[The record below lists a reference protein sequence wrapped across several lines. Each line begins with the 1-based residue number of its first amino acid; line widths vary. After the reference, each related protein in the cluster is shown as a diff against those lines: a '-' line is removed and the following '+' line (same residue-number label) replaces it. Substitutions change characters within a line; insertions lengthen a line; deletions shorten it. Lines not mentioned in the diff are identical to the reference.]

1 MHLAHDVAAAD
12 ELAVDEDLRD
22 GRPVAVALDRVAQ
35 RAVDRLM
42 ALGQALALETL
53 AYHQRLEMVAAASE
67 VAHLN
72 MRARQPALDHCL
84 YLLRFHQSSILARQ
98 ARRIPPARRRNAVS
112 QYDS

>member
-1 MHLAHDVAAAD
+1 MDAGLH
-12 ELAVDEDLRD
+12 
-22 GRPVAVALDRVAQ
+22 PPPQ

-42 ALGQALALETL
+42 ALDQALALETL

-84 YLLRFHQSSILARQ
+84 YLLRFHQSIILYPSAPGLANSTRPST
-98 ARRIPPARRRNAVS
+98 RCHVTRCHVTIGS
-112 QYDS
+112 